1 MHLHFLFWIFVVI
14 LAFLPGGI
22 YMSFVLLILYYG
34 GPILKNILKEGLD
47 GLEIRSEKITFTIS
61 ESEDSENFENMDSYS
76 DDTMEEMK

>member
-1 MHLHFLFWIFVVI
+1 MNLHFLFWFFLVI

-47 GLEIRSEKITFTIS
+47 GLEIHSEEIRFTIS
-61 ESEDSENFENMDSYS
+61 DSEDSENFEKKDSYS
-76 DDTMEEMK
+76 DDTLEEMK